1 MHTNI
6 PSHGYRHDPRRRLA
20 IRCVAL
26 FVLPLFLPAAAPAR
40 SPAAPA
46 EAVAFRGPSSNG
58 VFPGELPARRPRAA
72 WTFRSDGPIN
82 ASPIWAEGLVVVGSA
97 DGGLYGIDA
106 STGRRK
112 WRFATGG
119 AVDGPAAYA
128 EGRFFVESRD
138 GNLYAVD
145 AKTGREAW
153 RLALGPDLPHKWGWD
168 YLLSGPVVS
177 GSRLYVGSGA
187 GEILAVD
194 RGTGRA
200 DWRFATSGRVRS
212 SPVVADGVVYAGSFD
227 GYLYA
232 LDARSGTLR
241 WKFAT
246 QGVSIDS
253 DAAGFDRRSVQSSPA
268 VAGDLVV
275 VGCRDGHLYGVD
287 RATGKERWNFDH
299 QVSWVVGSAAIAGDR
314 AVVGSS
320 DARFVQA
327 VELSTGKEL
336 WRARTDSNALS
347 SPAVAGGIAVLGDDS
362 GAVLAFEAATGRE
375 MWRFRTGD
383 AVHSSPLVRDGRVYV
398 GSDDGI
404 LYALERDPASPA
416 PPRALRAVYFDP
428 RVPYRSFEGDRE
440 LRDFLADASY
450 RWVTRRD
457 VAQFLEARIADKEP
471 SVVVFATDAVPAAL
485 IEAKDGGAPLVR
497 RYLEAGGKIVWM
509 SPVPF
514 LYTFDPATNQLAPVG
529 PQDLGRARIL
539 FGVETDNIFEGECRA
554 EATELGRKWG
564 LSARWWV
571 GQGPVSAQPGIEVLA
586 RDEHGH
592 AATWVKRFGGP
603 EGTGLVVHWG
613 RERRIPD
620 PEVVRALAEH
630 GLP

>member
-1 MHTNI
+1 MRQNQSLRTLLRFACI
-6 PSHGYRHDPRRRLA
+6 LS
-20 IRCVAL
+20 
-26 FVLPLFLPAAAPAR
+26 VLPFLLPCLLEAAAGAA
-40 SPAAPA
+40 SPDAAGS
-46 EAVAFRGPSSNG
+46 VGFRGAARDGS
-58 VFPGELPARRPRAA
+58 FPGSLPPRRPRPD
-72 WTFRSDGPIN
+72 WKLETDGPIN
-82 ASPIWAEGLVVVGSA
+82 ASPVFAEGLVVVGSG
-97 DGGLYGIDA
+97 DGFLYAADA
-106 STGRRK
+106 SSGARR
-112 WRFATGG
+112 WRFQTGG
-119 AVDGPAAYA
+119 AVDGTAAYA
-128 EGRFFVESRD
+128 AGRFFFESRD

-145 AKTGREAW
+145 ARRGREVW
-153 RLALGPDLPHKWGWD
+153 KLALGTELPHKWGWD
-168 YLLSGPVVS
+168 YFLSTPAVS
-177 GSRLYVGSGA
+177 GSRLFVGSGA
-187 GEILAVD
+187 GEVLAVD
-194 RGTGRA
+194 HATGRVV
-200 DWRFATSGRVRS
+200 WRFQTQGRVRS
-212 SPVVADGVVYAGSFD
+212 SPAVAGGVVYVGSFD
-227 GYLYA
+227 GHLYA
-232 LDARSGTLR
+232 LDETTGALR

-246 QGVSIDS
+246 QGASIDS

-299 QVSWVVGSAAIAGDR
+299 QTSWVVGSPAIAGDR

-320 DARFVQA
+320 DGRFVQA
-327 VELSTGKEL
+327 VELSTGKEI
-336 WRARTDSNALS
+336 WRTRTDSNALS

-362 GAVLAFEAATGRE
+362 GAVLAFDAATGRE
-375 MWRFRTGD
+375 IWRFRAGD
-383 AVHSSPLVRDGRVYV
+383 AVHSSPLVVDGRVYV

-404 LYALERDPASPA
+404 LYALERDPAAKA

-457 VAQFLEARIADKEP
+457 VAQFLEARITDREA

-497 RYLEAGGKIVWM
+497 RYLDAGGKIVWM

-514 LYTFDPATNQLAPVG
+514 LYTFDPATNRLVPVG
-529 PQDLGRARIL
+529 PQDLGRARVL

-554 EATELGRKWG
+554 EPTELGRKWG

-613 RERRIPD
+613 RERRLPD
-620 PEVVRALAEH
+620 PEVVRSLAEH